1 MSAPPKVARGAG
13 RWVDTVVLAGLVLA
27 LVVGLRQNAIHGLDA
42 QHLIG
47 MVRDHGDL
55 NYSHPL
61 YLPLMHGWHALLA
74 PLGFTP
80 FESLRLASGV
90 GVVVSA
96 IALHRASLALGLPRA
111 PALVATALA
120 CSVPAVVF
128 FATVVEL
135 HGVFLAPAGV
145 AFWLWASAS
154 TATDPRTRTR
164 RFAALGVATAVASG
178 VHTSGHFLLWLLP
191 AMTAGF
197 SGRRPPWRSF
207 ALTLGV
213 HALVS
218 MLLTL
223 LLRTPGAGGG
233 AGLGEAL
240 ADAFAYW
247 APRVPWAPHEVAGL
261 LWREWIFPFLPLS
274 VATCA
279 ALALRAQRRF
289 ALLLLVGIA
298 PLLGLSWLLL
308 HRELYERGAYLLPF
322 AWPGA
327 LLVAGWWRPRLQ
339 LTAIGVALALAVGQV
354 VVHDRVEDD
363 PALRRTMRTAIGAH
377 PALLI
382 CLDAREVDQA
392 VRDLPTVTPRPIHLL
407 APAILGGYEAL
418 CAEFDAWVA
427 PHLDAGAS
435 VWLTPRAKAM
445 LDLME
450 QPTVARFKREHLV
463 AHYRLEP
470 IADPG
475 CPAVRVLRR

>member
-1 MSAPPKVARGAG
+1 MSERPPSARGPG
-13 RWVDTVVLAGLVLA
+13 RWLDTCVLAAVLLA
-27 LVVGLRQNAIHGLDA
+27 LVVVLRQDAIHGLDA

-61 YLPLMHGWHALLA
+61 YLPLMHRWHALLA
-74 PLGFTP
+74 PLGCTP
-80 FESLRLASGV
+80 FESLRLASGL
-90 GVVVSA
+90 GVVLGA
-96 IALHRASLALGLPRA
+96 IALHRAGLALGLPRA

-135 HGVFLAPAGV
+135 HGVFLAPAGI
-145 AFWLWASAS
+145 AFWLWASAN
-154 TATDPRTRTR
+154 TATDPRTRAR

-191 AMTAGF
+191 ALTAGF

-218 MLLTL
+218 VSLTF
-223 LLRTPGAGGG
+223 LLRTPSAGGG
-233 AGLGEAL
+233 AGLGAAL

-247 APRVPWAPHEVAGL
+247 APRVPWAPHEVAAL
-261 LWREWIFPFLPLS
+261 LWREWVFPFLPLS
-274 VATCA
+274 LATCA
-279 ALALRAQRRF
+279 ALAVRAQRRF

-327 LLVAGWWRPRLQ
+327 LLVTCWWRPRHQ
-339 LTAIGVALALAVGQV
+339 LTAIGVALALAIGQV

-363 PALRRTMRTAIGAH
+363 LALRQTMRGAIGPH

-407 APAILGGYEAL
+407 APAILAGYDAL

-427 PHLDAGAS
+427 PHLAAGAS
-435 VWLTPRAKAM
+435 VWLTPRAKAV

-450 QPTVARFKREHLV
+450 QPAVARFKREHLV
-463 AHYRLEP
+463 ARYRLEP